1 MNWSISTNIFSN
13 PLAVTDPDSDPGVR
27 ESVWT
32 QWGNPPQNPALF
44 ADGTDG
50 LDVKTLNITNR
61 SQVCGARSAARFDHP
76 NLPRVNASA
85 AFHAAVLAQP
95 KKIRDGTEAA
105 QPPEYPAYR
114 SAFLSRKSAA
124 FLQSCGLTQI

>member
-1 MNWSISTNIFSN
+1 MAKA
-13 PLAVTDPDSDPGVR
+13 PR
-27 ESVWT
+27 
-32 QWGNPPQNPALF
+32 NPALF

-76 NLPRVNASA
+76 NLLRVNASA

-105 QPPEYPAYR
+105 QPPEYPAYLR
-114 SAFLSRKSAA
+114 QNERPFRKEWPFCCLRDGAPVCKNKNA
-124 FLQSCGLTQI
+124 RVCRFIGR

>member
-1 MNWSISTNIFSN
+1 MD
-13 PLAVTDPDSDPGVR
+13 AVAKAPR
-27 ESVWT
+27 
-32 QWGNPPQNPALF
+32 NPALF

-61 SQVCGARSAARFDHP
+61 SQVCGVRSAARFDHP

-105 QPPEYPAYR
+105 QPPEYPAYLHHVK
-114 SAFLSRKSAA
+114 SLEIVEISRLFRCLPSHP
-124 FLQSCGLTQI
+124 